1 MGCFPCFGGSKKQSN
16 KKINSNN
23 QQDDQADSASGF
35 LFFLFKFGFFSKK
48 IMNFS

>member
-1 MGCFPCFGGSKKQSN
+1 MGCFPCFGGSKKQLN

-35 LFFLFKFGFFSKK
+35 LFFSSSLDFF
-48 IMNFS
+48 